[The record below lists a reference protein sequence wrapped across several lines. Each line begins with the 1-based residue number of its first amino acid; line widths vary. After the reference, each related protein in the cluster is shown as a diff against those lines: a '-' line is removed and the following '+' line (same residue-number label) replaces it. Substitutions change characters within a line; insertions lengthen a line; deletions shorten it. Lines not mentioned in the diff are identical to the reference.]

1 MEQKNRGDISRE
13 DHSGVVEISH
23 QRVEVLEK
31 AEGFVIEKVM
41 ESVEILQK
49 EDVLHSEIV
58 QILAIES
65 SLEEILANA
74 VTSENV
80 EVLEKTGVSVIE
92 KIMGN
97 AETLQRED
105 VLHSETVETL
115 SEMIE
120 EKEGTTD
127 IPHLTEEEVFQVT
140 ENDYLSKDKNSD
152 LMNHQRQESIKC

>member
-1 MEQKNRGDISRE
+1 MEKE

-105 VLHSETVETL
+105 VLHSETVETP